1 MTPTIYRPLFIA
13 TFSDILNIS
22 RYIPIISRFDGI
34 YRPAAQKLK
43 KIADNSPRPGF
54 FHSFGFF
61 AWRKRSSGDLGDL
74 GRFSRGEEG
83 SNQVS
88 IAFNQ
93 VCILNI
99 KLSLFFILIEICW
112 LM

>member
-1 MTPTIYRPLFIA
+1 MIVIIVTYIGDISPT
-13 TFSDILNIS
+13 S
-22 RYIPIISRFDGI
+22 RYIPKISRVDAK

-99 KLSLFFILIEICW
+99 KLSLFVILIEMCW